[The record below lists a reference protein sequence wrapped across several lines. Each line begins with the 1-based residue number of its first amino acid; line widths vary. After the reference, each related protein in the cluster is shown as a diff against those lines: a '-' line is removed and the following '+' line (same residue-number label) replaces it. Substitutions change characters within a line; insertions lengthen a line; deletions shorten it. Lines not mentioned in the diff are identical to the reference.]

1 MRKNSR
7 KRRVVRALSLLGGGS
22 PILLIGGISVV
33 LLICIARAIG
43 LWEGIELH
51 TLDFLLRHRPIEAAD
66 ERITIVEITEAD
78 IQALDTYPVPDD
90 VMVQLLDKLESYK
103 PRVIGLDLFRDLV
116 VIDPAKPIAQS
127 KLAHKALL
135 TRLQTDPKM
144 VVIEK
149 ILEPPV
155 SAPDGVPAENVGFAD
170 ASLDSDGFLRQI
182 FLAQPSDSDP
192 EGYRLSF
199 PLQVATKYLA
209 AEGITP
215 ENGIVDP
222 NAVRFGQ
229 TELFRM
235 KDNSGGYHR
244 QDTGN
249 NPVVLINFRQHPEPF
264 QQISLSQLLS
274 EEVPAEWI
282 KDRVVLIGM
291 TAEST
296 KDYVNS
302 AALISSSRSGNSA
315 QNPGLV
321 PGVRVQAHAISQ
333 ILSATLDNRPMI
345 RPWDSQWEYLWIIVS
360 GLMGLGL
367 IHIKRPI
374 STVAVVFLC
383 LGSVPLLV
391 PVGLMLTGVWIPL
404 APAFLG
410 YVLTGGSVLGY
421 RLYQYEQSRK
431 IRFQARQQILERS
444 YNAIHNGPLQ
454 TLKSLIRQ
462 VSSQENA
469 QQAASVTMPVSI
481 SGNSP
486 GNLSGNLSGNLI
498 EALPGQ
504 RLTPTHTLHDWIF
517 ELNKIDTE
525 LRSIYEFMQ
534 REYLQKEVSPQASQI
549 YLTQNYVIDLN
560 EPLHELLHQVY
571 QNKLQE
577 SEAYFET
584 IKIKI
589 SDFGSMYDQKMTS
602 EIKESIL
609 RFFEEALCNI
619 EQHAKEVTRLKV
631 VCKQVGEEN
640 VIQVVDNGQAAGR
653 TAVIKSKGG
662 DGSKQAN
669 LLAKRLRGRFSRTT
683 VTPKGTMCEL
693 IWPINP
699 KTFWNT
705 KSNLLAE
712 FGK

>member
-1 MRKNSR
+1 MKKNR
-7 KRRVVRALSLLGGGS
+7 WERRIASALSLLGGGS
-22 PILLIGGISVV
+22 PILLFSGVSVV
-33 LLICIARAIG
+33 LLICIARVVG

-51 TLDFLLRHRPIEAAD
+51 TLDLLLRHRPVEAAD
-66 ERITIVEITEAD
+66 ERITLIEITEAD
-78 IQALDTYPVPDD
+78 IQALGTYPVPDT
-90 VMVQLLDKLESYK
+90 VMVQLLEKLERYN
-103 PRVIGLDLFRDLV
+103 PRVVGLDLFRDLV
-116 VIDPAKPIAQS
+116 VIDPAQPLEQS
-127 KLAHKALL
+127 KQAHKALL
-135 TRLQTDPKM
+135 KRLQTDPDI

-149 ILEPPV
+149 ILNPPV
-155 SAPDGVPAENVGFAD
+155 SAPVGVPPENIGFAD

-182 FLAQPSDSDP
+182 FLAQPADTNPDD
-192 EGYRLSF
+192 YRLSF

-209 AEGITP
+209 AEGIAP
-215 ENGIVDP
+215 NNGIADP

-249 NPVVLINFRQHPEPF
+249 NPVVLINFRQHPTPF
-264 QQISLSQLLS
+264 QQFSLSQLLS
-274 EEVPAEWI
+274 DEIPANWI
-282 KDRVVLIGM
+282 GDRVVLIGM

-302 AALISSSRSGNSA
+302 AALMVPSQADSYFLDGGI

-333 ILSATLDNRPMI
+333 ILSATLDNRPLI
-345 RPWDSQWEYLWIIVS
+345 RPWRSQWEYLWIIGS
-360 GLMGLGL
+360 GLIGLSL

-374 STVAVVFLC
+374 LTVTLIFIG
-383 LGSVPLLV
+383 LGSVPVLL
-391 PVGLMLTGVWIPL
+391 PVSLILFGVWVPI
-404 APAFLG
+404 APALLG

-462 VSSQENA
+462 VSSQEEA
-469 QQAASVTMPVSI
+469 RSRVPLSVSVGIPSRK
-481 SGNSP
+481 
-486 GNLSGNLSGNLI
+486 LSQPSANNPTGNLI
-498 EALPGQ
+498 TPIQDQSLPAS
-504 RLTPTHTLHDWIF
+504 HTLHDWLF
-517 ELNKIDTE
+517 ELNKVDTE

-589 SDFGSMYDQKMTS
+589 SDFGPMSAQKMS
-602 EIKESIL
+602 NALKENVL

-619 EQHAKEVTRLKV
+619 EQHAQDVTRLKV
-631 VCKQVGEEN
+631 VCKQIEEDN
-640 VIQVVDNGQAAGR
+640 VIRVIDNGRATGHSARLQGPALNSR
-653 TAVIKSKGG
+653 GG

-669 LLAKRLRGRFSRTT
+669 LLAKRLQGRFSRSPG
-683 VTPKGTMCEL
+683 TPKGT
-693 IWPINP
+693 I
-699 KTFWNT
+699 
-705 KSNLLAE
+705 
-712 FGK
+712 